1 MNNSK
6 LISLLLVL
14 AMVLS
19 MVVLPV
25 AAVEE
30 ADAPETTETTAA
42 TEAPEP
48 AAPEA
53 CPLHPDAEWTEVTAA
68 DWAAGAALTTGH
80 YFLTENVDLTAALTV
95 AADQTVCIDLA
106 GKNLTQTTAFSTSPT
121 EAHRVLEV
129 TGGTL
134 TVMDSTA
141 AEVDGVYTSGVISGG
156 WANGRAG
163 SGKKAFGGNVYLVEG
178 ATFTLYGGTI
188 SGGKVNRHGI
198 GEDATYG
205 GNIYADSPEEGAVT
219 TVNIYGGLVKDGVAS
234 SGYTNTNTNADRD
247 ANVYGGNIAV
257 LNGTVLNIFGGVITG
272 GKAEN
277 NFIASKSQG
286 TYAAGG
292 GNLYIQA
299 GSVVTIFD
307 GEISNGAAISNNK
320 GITVTAADGTVYD
333 ALVANATGGN
343 IYMTGSASELN
354 ISGGVIKDGS
364 ASATAAPYGEEG
376 VIGSATA
383 SARGGN
389 IYTYHGTVNVSG
401 GKVQGGTTAA
411 SATGTDTSVSRYGGN
426 IYNSNIVNI
435 TGGTV
440 SGGEAREGGTIFN
453 SKTVNISGGELIGG
467 TAVYG
472 GGIFQNADQT
482 VNITGGVVEG
492 GMALQGGAIYTK
504 GTVNVS
510 GGEVTGGTAM
520 AVEETPA
527 TYFKLN
533 NNISKGGNFYV
544 SGGTVTV
551 SGNAKVTDGCTYFR
565 GGNFFTTGGSTVILK
580 DNAVVSGGHNYFAA
594 LSDDGGNVS
603 IEATDELPAVEGKVS
618 AEWGGNFYNTGAL
631 KMYDNAVVKNG
642 IAARGGNYAAATSNG
657 DLYMYGGAIY
667 GGNAKRSG
675 ETSDDIKFY
684 NHAGC
689 LIEMYAGYIGIVK
702 DEGDSNVMNVYGGAL
717 TCNNEVTAAC
727 EKVHVTSLGTNSYI
741 FWHADGT
748 CDTCGHTFAA
758 AGADTACET
767 CSAVHETAGGVH
779 SYVEGVCSV
788 CGYEAAAHSGY
799 DCGCENPAWVAW
811 DGVTLEDGGHYYLT
825 DDLQLAAA
833 VTVSDAITV
842 CIDLNGYTLTAAPG
856 ERVFNL
862 AKNANCTVN
871 VMNGTVRGSGAAA
884 ADGGGLI
891 MVGAGA
897 TFVGYDATFIGG
909 KTTQKAGGNFYVNG
923 QVYLRK
929 CEILNGQIDNEGATR
944 GSDGGNFAIYNEDAV
959 VHLIYCKVADGDVG
973 TGNNAYGGN
982 IYCGSNSTVV
992 LEHTEVT
999 GGRANDGGNIFLMNS
1014 KTGGHAYIYGDSA
1027 VKDAH
1032 EDTACGFYVYGSAD
1046 YISNLYVFGGYI
1058 EEIKD
1063 RGNENEIMLFNGT
1076 FGFDPR
1082 TANTDGSSMVGE
1094 CACVSYDE
1102 ETGLYTVSHATA
1114 EYCDFCK
1121 SYSRQ
1126 HPVVYANVGGHTYT
1140 DSNVCDSCGLVTAK
1154 IGDVEYT
1161 ELAKALDAAE
1171 ATDTVVLMRDI
1182 TVADLNL
1189 YTTLDLNGNAV
1200 KANGI
1205 VDASNADAHIVDSV
1219 GTGSVA
1225 AEEVKMYETNNQ
1237 LAVLVDGAYKYEDVS
1252 AKQKIQNVD
1261 ATTKYLTF
1269 IIEDEAA
1276 DTLLDDV
1283 LVNGDEFIVRITVTW
1298 NDGANVHHFNY
1309 NADLVKAYGLDA
1321 DGNSVWGEK
1330 MFTCTING
1338 LDEIGEHTITAEV
1351 VSGGVVVAAVTVA

>member
-53 CPLHPDAEWTEVTAA
+53 CPLHPDAEWTEVKAA
-68 DWAAGAALTTGH
+68 DWAAGGPLATGH

-106 GKNLTQTTAFSTSPT
+106 GKNLTQTTAFKTGNT

-156 WANGRAG
+156 WSNGRAG
-163 SGKKAFGGNVYLVEG
+163 SSLKAFGGNIYLIEG
-178 ATFTLYGGTI
+178 ATFNLYSGTI

-198 GEDATYG
+198 GTAATYG
-205 GNIYADSPEEGAVT
+205 GNIYADGAT
-219 TVNIYGGLVKDGVAS
+219 INISGGVIKDGVAS
-234 SGYTNTNTNADRD
+234 SGYSNSNTNTDRD
-247 ANVYGGNIAV
+247 ASVFGGNIAV
-257 LNGTVLNIFGGVITG
+257 FNETVLNITGGVITG

-277 NFIASKSQG
+277 NFTCQKSQG
-286 TYAAGG
+286 TYTAGG
-292 GNLYIQA
+292 GNLHIQS
-299 GSVVTIFD
+299 GSVVTISG
-307 GEISNGAAISNNK
+307 GEISNGAAICNNK
-320 GITVTAADGTVYD
+320 GITAGEKD
-333 ALVANATGGN
+333 ALSSSALGGN
-343 IYMTGSASELN
+343 IYMTTSDSELN
-354 ISGGVIKDGS
+354 ITGGVIKDGS
-364 ASATAAPYGEEG
+364 ASATAAPYGAEG

-411 SATGTDTSVSRYGGN
+411 SATGTAADTSRYGGN

-435 TGGTV
+435 SGGTV
-440 SGGEAREGGTIFN
+440 SGGDAREGGTIFN
-453 SKTVNISGGELIGG
+453 SKTVNISGGKLVGG

-472 GGIFQNADQT
+472 GGIYLNDGKT
-482 VNITGGVVEG
+482 LNITGGVVEG

-504 GTVNVS
+504 GTVAVS

-520 AVEETPA
+520 AGDETPE

-551 SGNAKVTDGCTYFR
+551 SGNAKVTNGCSYFR
-565 GGNFFTTGGSTVILK
+565 GGNFFTASGSTVILK

-594 LSDDGGNVS
+594 LSDDKGKVS
-603 IEATDELPAVEGKVS
+603 IEATADLPAVEGTVS

-642 IAARGGNYAAATSNG
+642 IAARGGNYATATSNG

-689 LIEMYAGYIGIVK
+689 LIELYAGYIGIVK

-717 TCNNEVTAAC
+717 TCTNEVTASC

-748 CDTCGHTFAA
+748 CETCGHTFAA

-788 CGYEAAAHSGY
+788 CGYEAAAYSGY
-799 DCGCENPAWVAW
+799 DCGCENPTWVAW
-811 DGVTLEDGGHYYLT
+811 DGVTMENGGHYYLT

-833 VTVSDAITV
+833 VKVSDAITV

-862 AKNANCTVN
+862 VKNSNCTVN
-871 VMNGTVRGSGAAA
+871 VMNGTVRGSGAAS

-897 TFVGYDATFIGG
+897 KFVGYDATFIGG

-923 QVYLRK
+923 EVYLRE
-929 CEILNGQIDNEGATR
+929 CEILNGQIDNEGAAR
-944 GSDGGNFAIYNEDAV
+944 GADGGNFAIYNEDAV
-959 VHLIYCKVADGDVG
+959 VHLTYCKVADGDIG
-973 TGNNAYGGN
+973 IGNNAYGGN
-982 IYCGSNSTVV
+982 IYCGTDSTVV
-992 LEHTEVT
+992 LEFTDVT

-1014 KTGGHAYIYGDSA
+1014 NKTGGHAYIYGDSA

-1063 RGNENEIMLFNGT
+1063 RGNMNEIMLFNGT

-1171 ATDTVVLMRDI
+1171 ATDTVVLMRNVI
-1182 TVADLNL
+1182 AGDLNI
-1189 YTTLDLNGNAV
+1189 YTTLDLNGFELQA
-1200 KANGI
+1200 KGI
-1205 VDASNADAHIVDSV
+1205 VDAANADAHIVDSV

-1237 LAVLVDGAYKYEDVS
+1237 LAVLVDGVYKYEDVA
-1252 AKQKIQNVD
+1252 AKQKIQTVD

-1269 IIEDEAA
+1269 IIEDAAA
-1276 DTLLDDV
+1276 DTLLDDI

-1309 NADLVKAYGLDA
+1309 NANLVKAYGLD
-1321 DGNSVWGEK
+1321 DEGNSVWGEK

-1351 VSGGVVVAAVTVA
+1351 VSGGVVVAATTVA